1 MDKEYLQQFIDY
13 IKNTGGSPLIVWF
26 DEDWEPIG
34 PTVRKVLEREGI
46 ISYLN
51 GKILLKGE

>member
-1 MDKEYLQQFIDY
+1 MKEHLQKYVDY

-34 PTVRKVLEREGI
+34 PVIRKEMEKENI
-46 ISYLN
+46 IQYLN
-51 GKILLKGE
+51 DEIILRGKA